1 MIFIRQVSCAS
12 VSRRSSHH
20 SSRRRGQA
28 LLISVL
34 LMVFAAVLGATFVTV
49 VAANLNQTARSS
61 NKSSARRAVESGVR
75 FVRFK
80 LQSEGLRWRP
90 KTDAPPPQP
99 DEASFPF
106 YYSDF
111 DRSQG
116 WTTSGAAENDATFHS
131 DGFVRYPDPRALQN
145 GALPFMLKVE
155 KIADGETDNPNN
167 RRTGDLRFTVIGRS
181 SDNDFAFE
189 KRVLYASGQRHN
201 PLVSALRIVSNWDFA
216 SQTVPFAQIMAV
228 SGTSL
233 TLGKGRGNFPVGGNV
248 YVTIGDP
255 LSNRGLR
262 GGVVESFNSSTRILK
277 LAASVAPAP
286 QVGERVEMAAALG
299 APPFLDFNNNGVFE
313 TTRENISFDFGA
325 ANGGNCS
332 GGVRA
337 NGGLLW
343 FGDVRA
349 LQLRAAQNAS
359 SGAGA
364 ATIRASGAVQ
374 LMPAPSAPTAV
385 PAVTVAGEYS
395 NNGSTRTLPDATLV
409 ASNDANFPGAWA
421 GMNANDKAQLVDDGW
436 NRLADVPSSTR
447 QVAPFAP
454 PDIAAG
460 GAQNRYRQ
468 LSQYSKPLATG
479 DPSSAALYGYG
490 EGIYL
495 NNPQD
500 RERIGTGSSLR
511 EMTQDELR
519 RMWTSHAL
527 SSPAYLRLGTPAG
540 AGRTVTNRSLEEQH
554 LRGWIGPDEF
564 RARGALIELN
574 ADSTISITLDSRD
587 DSATYNLGA
596 APHKGWRDA
605 RGSLLGHVTS
615 GGVYRQ
621 TFAWPQNG
629 VLFAEGNIRIR
640 GQATIPSR
648 SLTVVSMNNIYIEG
662 SLSAGTKKIALL
674 AHRNVVLNPTRVL
687 ERVDEQTLLRTAI
700 TASAIAPVYSINV
713 YDASAFQM
721 GDWIFLDNNSSNAQ
735 EVCIASVDAVNNRL
749 TLLPSTPVR
758 SNQPALRPVRA
769 KGDPLYN
776 GEPFTRYNRLDRF
789 SQSLQRRFGLPSG
802 APSEVRIALR
812 HSAERRVAVRVPYLD
827 GLGAPT
833 AALMGFKVAPSLS
846 TSLIHRDNKFIV
858 VSDSA
863 NVMLNY
869 WGVSRPLLTGG
880 RSTQSHMNWLAGPTL
895 PLHTYDGV
903 LRTSRVAPSWRYAD
917 PSTVLIGNHYG
928 ENPNTVGYLQL
939 PPYYFLA
946 AVGNRMD
953 ATSVGVWPWRPNLKT
968 AGYYD
973 IPMAVSVVSTLNGT
987 FSNETPS
994 GLRSDA
1000 WDNVANDYER
1010 VGQFGF
1016 NPIHGAVFPDTSSTD
1031 ETEDVLTSDQT
1042 FYVNYSGSPLV
1053 PQSFTLDSRV
1063 LDGARTGS
1071 NSFSLRFN
1079 NKLVDGV
1086 FRVTDYFDGTS
1097 YSSQGGRIP
1106 YYNLSRIKLE
1116 NAGLNSAHQL
1126 ESLTPS
1132 QTLDVHAFVY
1142 AQEGSWIVIPNDWYD
1157 AAVRN
1162 GADLD
1167 RDGTVSRSEQI
1178 AAYRYH
1184 RNNYRLQF
1192 VGAIAEN
1199 QTAIVHPSGTI
1210 GGSVADWTD
1219 KAATVAIDATSFSGP
1234 NASDAFMDNLSTR
1247 NNNFGTISYAFDDEI
1262 ERGLFDDD
1270 AGLHLPIA
1278 PEAGF

>member
-1 MIFIRQVSCAS
+1 MIA
-12 VSRRSSHH
+12 
-20 SSRRRGQA
+20 
-28 LLISVL
+28 VL

-116 WTTSGAAENDATFHS
+116 WTTSGVAENDDRFHS

-167 RRTGDLRFTVIGRS
+167 RRTGDLRFTVVGRS

-201 PLVSALRIVSNWDFA
+201 PLVSALRTVSNWDFA
-216 SQTVPFAQIMAV
+216 NQTVPFAQIMTV

-262 GGVVESFNSSTRILK
+262 GAVVESFNSSTRILK

-359 SGAGA
+359 SSAGA
-364 ATIRASGAVQ
+364 ATIRASGGVQ

-395 NNGSTRTLPDATLV
+395 NNGSTRALPNATLV

-421 GMNANDKAQLVDDGW
+421 GMSAGDKAQLVDDGW
-436 NRLADVPSSTR
+436 NRLSDVPSPTR

-519 RMWTSHAL
+519 RLWTSHIVP
-527 SSPAYLRLGTPAG
+527 SPPAYLRLGTPAG
-540 AGRTVTNRSLEEQH
+540 AGRTVANRSLEEQH
-554 LRGWIGPDEF
+554 LRGWVGPDEF
-564 RARGALIELN
+564 RARGALVELN

-587 DSATYNLGA
+587 DTATYNLGA

-605 RGSLLGHVTS
+605 RGNLLGHATS

-640 GQATIPSR
+640 GQATNPPR
-648 SLTVVSMNNIYIEG
+648 SLTVVAMNNIYIEG
-662 SLSAGTKKIALL
+662 SLGAGTRKIALL
-674 AHRNVVLNPTRVL
+674 ARRNVVLNPTRVL
-687 ERVDEQTLLRTAI
+687 ERVDEQTLLRTKI
-700 TASAIAPVYSINV
+700 TATTTKPAYSMDV
-713 YDASAFQM
+713 YDASAFQP
-721 GDWIFLDNNSSNAQ
+721 GDWIYVNSQ
-735 EVCIASVDAVNNRL
+735 DVCIQSVDLPNNRL
-749 TLLPSTPVR
+749 RLLDSTPITSTQAALVAVR
-758 SNQPALRPVRA
+758 T
-769 KGDPLYN
+769 KGDPVN
-776 GEPFTRYNRLDRF
+776 DSGEPYTRYNRLDRF
-789 SQSLQRRFGLPSG
+789 SQSLQRRFVLPAG
-802 APSEVRIALR
+802 APGEVRIALR
-812 HSAERRVAVRVPYLD
+812 HSAERRAAVRVPYLD
-827 GLGAPT
+827 GLGAPAT
-833 AALMGFKVAPSLS
+833 ALLGFKIAPNMR
-846 TSLIHRDNKFIV
+846 TSLIHSNNKNLV

-863 NVMLNY
+863 NPLDSWYV
-869 WGVSRPLLTGG
+869 VRPTSPMM
-880 RSTQSHMNWLAGPTL
+880 RATDYHINWLAGPAPASTAANTTPL
-895 PLHTYDGV
+895 PAPVIGV
-903 LRTSRVAPSWRYAD
+903 LRNRMTPGWRYAD
-917 PSTVLIGNHYG
+917 PATPLIFNDYG
-928 ENPNTVGYLQL
+928 RNSNIVGHLQL
-939 PPYYFLA
+939 PPFYFLA
-946 AVGNRMD
+946 AIGNRID
-953 ATSVGVWPWRPNLKT
+953 ATSSGIWPWRPDVKRL
-968 AGYYD
+968 GFYD
-973 IPMAVSVVSTLNGT
+973 IPMANSVVTALNGS
-987 FSNETPS
+987 FSNETT
-994 GLRSDA
+994 GALRSDI
-1000 WDNVANDYER
+1000 WDDALNDYER

-1016 NPIHGAVFPDTSSTD
+1016 NPIHGAALPDTASTD
-1031 ETEDVLTSDQT
+1031 QTEDVVTSDQS
-1042 FYVNYSGSPLV
+1042 FYVGYTTASSGNPSV
-1053 PQSFTLDSRV
+1053 PQSFTLDNRV
-1063 LDGARTGS
+1063 LDGARSGS
-1071 NSFSLRFN
+1071 NSLALRMN
-1079 NKLVDGV
+1079 HRLVDGV
-1086 FRVTDYFDGTS
+1086 YHVKDYFNATTGEGHVPF
-1097 YSSQGGRIP
+1097 YH
-1106 YYNLSRIKLE
+1106 LSRIKLE
-1116 NAGLNSAHQL
+1116 NAGLNDAHQVETL
-1126 ESLTPS
+1126 APA

-1167 RDGTVSRSEQI
+1167 RDGTVSRGEQI

-1219 KAATVAIDATSFSGP
+1219 KAATISLDATSFSGP

-1247 NNNFGTISYAFDDEI
+1247 NNNFGSISYAFDDEI

-1270 AGLHLPIA
+1270 AGLHFPIA
-1278 PEAGF
+1278 PETAF